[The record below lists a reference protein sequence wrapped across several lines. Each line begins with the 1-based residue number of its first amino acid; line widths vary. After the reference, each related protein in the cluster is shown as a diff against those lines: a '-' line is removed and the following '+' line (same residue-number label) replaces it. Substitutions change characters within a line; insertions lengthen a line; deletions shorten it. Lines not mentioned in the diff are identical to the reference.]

1 MQICRASKITWP
13 DLLTY
18 VVRKLKTISAPIEN
32 TNQKEEC
39 WVNVNVGCWEANALF
54 CKNGPTNDEEYLH
67 GNIADSRAT
76 SEVVVVADEAHVV
89 RHRHG
94 DVERGE
100 QDQPVPAGFERAVV
114 QQDEF
119 GLLDI
124 CDLVLGQSGRVP
136 EHVLNRKGTVSTSV

>member
-18 VVRKLKTISAPIEN
+18 VVRKLKTISAPVGN
-32 TNQKEEC
+32 TNQQEEC
-39 WVNVNVGCWEANALF
+39 RVNVKVGSWEANALF
-54 CKNGPTNDEEYLH
+54 WKNGATDDEEYLH

-76 SEVVVVADEAHVV
+76 REVVVVADEAHVV
-89 RHRHG
+89 RDRHG
-94 DVERGE
+94 HVERGE

-119 GLLDI
+119 GLFDV
-124 CDLVLGQSGRVP
+124 CDLVLG
-136 EHVLNRKGTVSTSV
+136 